1 MWDTWPMEPSEARP
15 LLVFA
20 LFGIGDRN
28 EVPALEDQEQT
39 VVWRNVRLSSCKIRD
54 TVSHSISD

>member
-1 MWDTWPMEPSEARP
+1 MEPSEARP